1 MLPKPFCGPVWK
13 VLMVLPPDFATA
25 AQLMPAWKALDN
37 VTVVAPKPAD
47 YPYPQTPWL
56 DVAIETAHVWGCT
69 GTVVGRAA
77 RFADA
82 GMPVMRPLLDL
93 IASA

>member
-1 MLPKPFCGPVWK
+1 VR
-13 VLMVLPPDFATA
+13 VLIGGDSKKDASRLTS
-25 AQLMPAWKALDN
+25 KALDN

-82 GMPVMRPLLDL
+82 GIPVMRPLLDL

>member
-1 MLPKPFCGPVWK
+1 VRILIAGDSKKDAGRLTGK
-13 VLMVLPPDFATA
+13 S
-25 AQLMPAWKALDN
+25 LDN

-47 YPYPQTPWL
+47 YPAEHREGVHPYAQTPWL
-56 DVAIETAHVWGCT
+56 DVAIESAHVWGCF

-77 RFADA
+77 RFAGP

-93 IASA
+93 IATA